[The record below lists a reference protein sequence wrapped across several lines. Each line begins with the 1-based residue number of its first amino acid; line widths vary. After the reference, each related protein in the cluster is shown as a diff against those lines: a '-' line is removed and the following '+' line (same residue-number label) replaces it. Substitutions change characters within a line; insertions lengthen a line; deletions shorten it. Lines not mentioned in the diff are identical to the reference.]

1 MSAVLF
7 YIHQSDILC
16 RRVGNSHST
25 AQLEKRAK
33 KQSESKLR
41 AQSSAKKTGFRS
53 IS

>member
-1 MSAVLF
+1 M
-7 YIHQSDILC
+7 
-16 RRVGNSHST
+16 GNSHST